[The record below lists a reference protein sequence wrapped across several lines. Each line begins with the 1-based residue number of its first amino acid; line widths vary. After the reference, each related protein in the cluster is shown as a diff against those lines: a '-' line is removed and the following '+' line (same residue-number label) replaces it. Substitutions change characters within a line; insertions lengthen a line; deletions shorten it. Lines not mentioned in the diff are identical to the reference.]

1 MLCKLIIAV
10 QEGMPGVETR
20 KVGSKDR
27 QIADRGDL
35 CHV

>member
-1 MLCKLIIAV
+1 MLCKLIIEV

-20 KVGSKDR
+20 KVGDEDR
-27 QIADRGDL
+27 QIANRGDL